1 MKQGLVIKSTGSWY
15 QVKGPDHQVLDCKIR
30 GKFRLKGITTTN
42 PLAVG
47 DHVDYDIDPKTGQ
60 GVITH
65 IHERRNYIIRKSIN
79 LSKQAH
85 ILAANVDEAFLII
98 TLASPKT
105 FPAFIDRF
113 LVSAQAYRIPVT
125 LIFNKTDLY
134 TDDLLSEMHQ
144 LMALYNGIGYRCHA
158 VSAKT
163 GQGIS
168 TLKGW
173 LTNKVSV
180 ISGHSGVGKSTLINT
195 LEPHLQLKTLE
206 ISSYHE
212 SGKHTTTFPEMHPL
226 TDGGYIID
234 TPGIKGFGVVDM
246 DKTEIAHYFPEMF
259 AVLQNCRFYNC
270 THHHEPGC
278 AVKEALELGHISPSR
293 YRSYLGLLTNDDDEK
308 YRQLDY

>member
-1 MKQGLVIKSTGSWY
+1 MQKGIVIKSTGSWY
-15 QVKGPDHQVLDCKIR
+15 QVKGPDGLVLDCKIR

-47 DHVDYDIDPKTGQ
+47 DWVDFDTDPKTGK
-60 GVITH
+60 GVIVK
-65 IHERRNYIIRKSIN
+65 IYERRNYIIRKSIN

-85 ILAANVDEAFLII
+85 ILAANVDEAFLVV

-125 LIFNKTDLY
+125 LVFNKTDLY
-134 TDDLLSEMHQ
+134 TPNLMDEMEN
-144 LMALYNGIGYRCHA
+144 LMALYHGIGYRCHA

-163 GQGIS
+163 GLGIAEF
-168 TLKGW
+168 KNW

-195 LEPHLQLKTLE
+195 LEPTLNLKTLE
-206 ISSYHE
+206 ISAYHE
-212 SGKHTTTFPEMHPL
+212 AGKHTTTFPEMHPL
-226 TDGGYIID
+226 PHGGFIID

-246 DKTEIAHYFPEMF
+246 EKTEIAHYFPEMF

-270 THHHEPGC
+270 THQHEPGC
-278 AVKEALELGHISPSR
+278 AVKEALELGTISPSR
-293 YRSYLGLLTNDDDEK
+293 YRSYIGL
-308 YRQLDY
+308 